1 MWHGV
6 LTDGLDCLQDFVG
19 SGIHVFFN
27 SLCMG
32 PAQCF
37 TAIATCVL
45 AFLTFYL
52 YRENLNHE
60 RKRFEQRASAVRTML
75 RWEMDNNLQRFRY
88 FSTTVDTMIQQEK
101 SRSKEK
107 PDHLACQF
115 VKLPF
120 PEWKRDVW
128 TSNPELM
135 PEALEGRELAVDRI
149 QQLYNSLGEITE
161 IRTAITDL
169 LALQRAEASMGTG
182 ETGYRRSPPKQFEA
196 KLTQL
201 WEQWKEVRERL
212 SEYVNPLE
220 R

>member
-1 MWHGV
+1 MWPSV

-19 SGIHVFFN
+19 SGIHIFFN
-27 SLCMG
+27 SLCNE

-37 TAIATCVL
+37 TAIATFVL

-60 RKRFEQRASAVRTML
+60 TKRLKQRASAVRTML
-75 RWEMDNNLQRFRY
+75 RWEMDNNLRRFSY
-88 FSTTVDTMIQQEK
+88 FSTKVETMVQVEK
-101 SRSKEK
+101 GRGKEE

-135 PEALEGRELAVDRI
+135 PEALQGREPAVDRI
-149 QQLYNSLGEITE
+149 QQLGNSLGEIAE

-169 LALQRAEASMGTG
+169 LALERAEAGMGRDAP
-182 ETGYRRSPPKQFEA
+182 GYRRSNPKQFEA
-196 KLTQL
+196 KLTHL
-201 WEQWKEVRERL
+201 WAQWEEVRQRL